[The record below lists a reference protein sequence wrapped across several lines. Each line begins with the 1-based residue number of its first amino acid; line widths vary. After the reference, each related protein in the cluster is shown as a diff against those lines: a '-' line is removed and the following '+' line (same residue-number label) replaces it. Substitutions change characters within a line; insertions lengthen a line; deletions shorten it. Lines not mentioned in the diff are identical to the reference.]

1 MIAHRDFGEGGRSA
15 ALAANGMVAT
25 SHPQAT
31 LAALDM
37 LRRGGNAVDAALTA
51 VALLGVIEPAMTGI
65 GGDCFLLL
73 SRNGAAPLAFNGS
86 GATPA
91 GLDLAG
97 FLERGFTEI
106 PARSA
111 HAVTVP
117 GAVDA
122 WCQIH
127 AAQGSRPLDEI
138 LAPAIEAAE
147 QGYIVAPRVAAD
159 WHSLAGE
166 LTRYP
171 ATAAVFLPGG
181 AAPGAGDRF
190 ACPALGGT
198 LRRIAREG
206 RAGFYDGPVA
216 AELVALLRDLGGRH
230 APEDFAGQRGC
241 WVEPIVAPYRG
252 WQIAECPPNGQGGVA
267 LMILRLL
274 EGFDLGEA
282 DLSPAARVH
291 LLAEATKL
299 AYHQRDLLFGDP
311 DHGEVPVAAL
321 LAEDHVRGLRACIR
335 ADRAQGSE
343 SWDLP
348 RHADTTYL
356 TVVDRDLNAVSL
368 INSIFQGFGSS
379 IYAPGAGVLL
389 HNRGA
394 GFRLVEGHP
403 NALAPGKRP
412 MHTIIPGMAMA
423 GGRAVMP
430 FGVMGGHYQATG
442 HAQLLSHILDRGL
455 DVQQAIDAPRSFA
468 HDGVLQLEPRHGAA
482 TGAALAALGHE
493 VTWAETPI
501 GGGQAIFIDHGR
513 GVLVGGSDSRK
524 DGCALGY

>member
-1 MIAHRDFGEGGRSA
+1 MSPHRDYRDGGRSA

-37 LRRGGNAVDAALTA
+37 LRRGGNAIDAALTA

-65 GGDCFLLL
+65 GGDCFLML
-73 SRNGAAPLAFNGS
+73 SRNGSAPVAFNGS
-86 GATPA
+86 GATPSA
-91 GLDLAG
+91 VDLGG

-122 WCQIH
+122 WCSIH
-127 AAQGSRPLDEI
+127 EAHGSRPLDEI

-159 WHSLAGE
+159 WIHLKEE

-171 ATAAVFLPGG
+171 ATAAAFLPGG
-181 AAPGAGDRF
+181 AVPRAGDRF

-206 RAGFYDGPVA
+206 RAAFYEGPVA
-216 AELVALLRDLGGRH
+216 AELAALLRDLGGCH
-230 APEDFAGQRGC
+230 QAEDFAAHRGR
-241 WVEPIVAPYRG
+241 WVEPITAPYRD

-274 EGFDLGEA
+274 EGFELGKGA
-282 DLSPAARVH
+282 LSPAARVH
-291 LLAEATKL
+291 LMAEATKI
-299 AYHQRDLLFGDP
+299 AYRQRDLLFGDP
-311 DHGEVPVAAL
+311 DHGDVPVEAL
-321 LAEDHVRGLRACIR
+321 LAEEHVRGLRAGIR
-335 ADRAQGSE
+335 SDRAQLSE
-343 SWDLP
+343 GADLP
-348 RHADTTYL
+348 GHPDTTYL
-356 TVVDRDLNAVSL
+356 SVVDRDCNAVSL
-368 INSIFQGFGSS
+368 INSIYMGFGST
-379 IYAPGAGVLL
+379 IYAPGAGVML

-394 GFRLVEGHP
+394 GFRLVAGHP

-412 MHTIIPGMAMA
+412 MHTIIPGMALE
-423 GGRAVMP
+423 GGKPVMP
-430 FGVMGGHYQATG
+430 FGVMGGHYQAAG
-442 HAQLLSHILDRGL
+442 HAQLISHILDRGF

-468 HDGVLQLEPRHGAA
+468 YEGVLELEPRHGNAVRDE
-482 TGAALAALGHE
+482 LAALGH
-493 VTWAETPI
+493 VVRWADTPI
-501 GGGQAIFIDHGR
+501 GGGQAIFIDHAR
-513 GVLVGGSDSRK
+513 GVLIGGSESRK